1 MTHARPLVL
10 FDRYLVRSSSVELWN
25 LAIYLEEDGHTCY
38 VVDYCVVLS
47 PFFGS
52 GSNNGVTC
60 LLRAVVFEEGPD
72 NLANLFV
79 GEELP
84 NAIAGNHDEL
94 VFGAELES
102 HDFRIGADADHVRE
116 HISY

>member
-1 MTHARPLVL
+1 MFL
-10 FDRYLVRSSSVELWN
+10 DRYLVRSSSVELWN
-25 LAIYLEEDGHTCY
+25 LAINLEEDGHTCY
-38 VVDYCVVLS
+38 VVDYRVVLS

-72 NLANLFV
+72 NFADLFV

-84 NAIAGNHDEL
+84 NTI
-94 VFGAELES
+94 
-102 HDFRIGADADHVRE
+102 
-116 HISY
+116 